1 MNLVTKAD
9 FQEPDL
15 SGEYSREPGWLVE
28 HSGQQDWPQEVGSKQ
43 REPQLPFQQRQ
54 LLRLLPL
61 SV

>member
-9 FQEPDL
+9 SQEPDL

-28 HSGQQDWPQEVGSKQ
+28 HSGPQEVGCKQ
-43 REPQLPFQQRQ
+43 WEPQLPFQPPQ
-54 LLRLLPL
+54 LLPL